1 MKQIPIILDT
11 DIGDD
16 IDDAFA
22 LALLHSLPEIHLL
35 GVTTVY
41 RDTKARA
48 QMVQK
53 YFLTVH
59 ESKIPVRAGDGYP
72 FKEPLKTLPNE
83 KDTLG
88 KPCSWDPLCEE
99 LPVHSEHA
107 VDFIIRQVH
116 SHSGELVLV
125 PIGALTNIA
134 KALQKDPSIVKKV
147 KKIVLMGGWFT
158 NHVPEWNILCDPEA
172 ADIVFRSGVEIN
184 CIGLD
189 VTLQCTLDEN
199 LLNTLFHRPDPQSQL
214 LSFWFRLWQKSTQFA
229 KSVMHDPLAAAT
241 LVAPV
246 CTFVPKRVKVNLTT
260 LRGAIDILSDDS
272 SEGSVVY
279 VAETL
284 NRAQFFDLFR
294 RQLLNE
300 ETLPL

>member
-1 MKQIPIILDT
+1 MNKLPIILDT

-22 LALLHSLPEIHLL
+22 LALLHSLPNVNLL

-48 QMVQK
+48 QMVHK
-53 YFLTVH
+53 FFSTVN
-59 ESKIPVRAGDGYP
+59 ETKIPVRAGESQP
-72 FKEPLKTLPNE
+72 LKEPLKTLPNE

-88 KPCSWDPLCEE
+88 KPCSWDPLCEAF
-99 LPVHSEHA
+99 A
-107 VDFIIRQVH
+107 VDAEPAIDFIIRKANEF
-116 SHSGELVLV
+116 SGHLILV

-134 KALQKDPSIVKKV
+134 KAIEKDPSLVRKV

-158 NHVPEWNILCDPEA
+158 NHAPEWNILCDPEA
-172 ADIVFRSGVEIN
+172 ADIVFGSGIAIECV
-184 CIGLD
+184 GLD
-189 VTLQCTLDEN
+189 VTLQCTLDED
-199 LLNTLFHRPDPQSQL
+199 LLRRLFHRPDPQSQL
-214 LSFWFRLWQKSTQFA
+214 LSFWFRLWQKSTKFA

-246 CTFVPKRVKVNLTT
+246 CTFVPQRVKVNLTT
-260 LRGAIDILSDDS
+260 LRGAIDVLPMNS
-272 SEGSVVY
+272 SEGSIVK
-279 VAETL
+279 VAEKLDRT
-284 NRAQFFDLFR
+284 AFFDLFK